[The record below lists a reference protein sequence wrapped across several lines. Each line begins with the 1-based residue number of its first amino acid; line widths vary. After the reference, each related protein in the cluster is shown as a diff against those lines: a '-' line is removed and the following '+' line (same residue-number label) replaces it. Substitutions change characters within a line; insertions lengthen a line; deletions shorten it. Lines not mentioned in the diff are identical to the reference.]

1 MIHLDTSVLIDLH
14 REMARE
20 RPGAAFAAME
30 SIDGSEILAVSVH
43 VVGELQAGVEL
54 SRQPLKEQEAL
65 DQLLSG
71 LLIVRPDERFA
82 PLYGR
87 TYAAI
92 RKAGR
97 HIDALDLLIATAALI
112 DDAPLLT
119 KNVKDFS
126 KVPGLRVIHY

>member
-1 MIHLDTSVLIDLH
+1 VIHLDTSVLIDLH
-14 REMARE
+14 REVARE
-20 RPGAAFAAME
+20 RPGAAFAALEAMDE
-30 SIDGSEILAVSVH
+30 SEILAISVH
-43 VVGELQAGVEL
+43 VVCELQAGVEL

-92 RKAGR
+92 RGGGR
-97 HIDALDLLIATAALI
+97 HIDALDLLTATAALI

-126 KVPGLRVIHY
+126 KVPGLRVIRY